1 MFYTAAY
8 IVRCHK
14 NNSKN
19 LWGAFMNN
27 YIKTILV
34 AALTTFSLTINAAT
48 LSLAGTTSY
57 DANGFKGEI
66 SQLLNIND
74 FVPGASEGFH
84 LEKPNPT
91 AMSAAHVQTALA
103 AAGSSFIVTDFFKTD
118 APAANT
124 LDTSSLGLAFSGF
137 LMKYAKTTIIG
148 LFDTPISSLDF
159 MRHDGDDNVS
169 HFAYFTTSV
178 SEVPLP
184 AALWLFAPALMG
196 FMAFR
201 RRINK

>member
-8 IVRCHK
+8 IVSYHK

-48 LSLAGTTSY
+48 LSLTGTTSY
-57 DANGFKGEI
+57 NANGFKGEI
-66 SQLLNIND
+66 SQVLNIND
-74 FVPGASEGFH
+74 FLPGASEGFH
-84 LEKPNPT
+84 VEKPNPT

-103 AAGSSFIVTDFFKTD
+103 AAGSSFIVTDFFKTND
-118 APAANT
+118 PATNT
-124 LDTSSLGLAFSGF
+124 VNTSSLGLAFSGF
-137 LMKYAKTTIIG
+137 LMKYGTTTLIG

-159 MRHDGDDNVS
+159 LTHNGKDVS